1 MKKIKRTL
9 ILVVTLAVT
18 LSCGLPFNLPVDPSA
33 IDEQPVEQPDDGFQA
48 PTSLPQV
55 SPTPLPLEY
64 LRSADEALFFGDYT
78 KALTA
83 YQDTIKQTA
92 DTETRAAAYLG
103 IGRVYFLSRDYKKAI
118 ENLVTLVEGFPGSAY
133 LANAHFFL
141 GQCYSQTNQ
150 FDFAAQ
156 AYMDYLNLR
165 PGALDAYV
173 NKLRGNALRQ
183 AGNYAAAKAAYQAAF
198 DAPELKEDNSLLFT
212 IASMDA
218 ALGDHES
225 AIRQFMS
232 LYDNAANDYEKAQAN
247 LLAGQSY
254 IALGLPEQAYAR
266 FQDSVNNFPIAYD
279 SYTALVM
286 LVNAGVDVN
295 YLNRGM
301 IDYYVGEYALAED
314 ALSRFIKDNPDHD
327 GSALHYRALSR
338 RANGHIAEA
347 VADWDLLIANYPENR
362 FYIDAWDEKAYT
374 LWTEYDK
381 FSDAAQILVD
391 FVNRYSTSA
400 QASSFL
406 FEAARVYERGF
417 KLPEAAATWERLA
430 NEYPS
435 SELAYRGLFL
445 AGITRYR
452 LNEFEAAQVL
462 FQRALVLGI
471 DNEDQSMSHFWVGK
485 AQMAQNMVEEAR
497 TSWDQANRIDPTGY
511 YSGRALELLL
521 GEEPFSATPFYNLDI
536 DLNQERV
543 AAEAWLRQRFAI
555 DPDQDLSSLGS
566 LYYDPRTVRGNAFWE
581 LGLYTE
587 ASEEFES
594 LRNDIKQDAASSYRL
609 MNHLVSLGLYRTAAY
624 SSRQILDL
632 ANLDDAGTF
641 TAPIYFNHIRF
652 GIFFKDSVLKAA
664 QEKGFHPLF
673 LFSVLRQ
680 ESLFDRSVRSAAG
693 ARGLMQIMPTTGAEI
708 HAQLGIPLDYT
719 SDDLYRPV
727 ISIQFGAHYLSRLRN
742 YFNGNL
748 VLTLA
753 GYNGGPGNANI
764 WNGLS
769 NGDTDL
775 FIEAIRYD
783 ETRQYVKTISEIMHI
798 YRRLYEGGATQG

>member
-1 MKKIKRTL
+1 MQKIKQSLLL
-9 ILVVTLAVT
+9 ITILAIT
-18 LSCGLPFNLPVDPSA
+18 LSCGLPFNLSA
-33 IDEQPVEQPDDGFQA
+33 DQTPIDEQPVQLPEVSSQA
-48 PTSLPQV
+48 PTPLPQV
-55 SPTPLPLEY
+55 SPTPLPLDF
-64 LRSADEALFFGDYT
+64 LHSADDALFAGDYA
-78 KALTA
+78 KALA
-83 YQDTIKQTA
+83 GYQDTINQTA
-92 DTETRAAAYLG
+92 DKETRAAAYLG
-103 IGRVYFLSRDYKKAI
+103 IGRVYYLSRDYNRAI
-118 ENLVTLVEGFPGSAY
+118 DNLTTMVEGFPDSAY
-133 LANAHFFL
+133 LSNAYFFL

-150 FDFAAQ
+150 FDLAAQ
-156 AYMDYLNLR
+156 AYQSFLNLR
-165 PGALDAYV
+165 PGVLDAYV
-173 NKLRGNALRQ
+173 NELRGDALNN
-183 AGNYAAAKAAYQAAF
+183 AGNFAAAKAAYQAAY
-198 DAPELKEDNSLLFT
+198 DAPELKESNSLLFRV
-212 IASMDA
+212 ASMDA
-218 ALGDHES
+218 ALGDHEA
-225 AIRQFMS
+225 AIRQFMT

-254 IALGLPEQAYAR
+254 LALGLPDQAYAR
-266 FQDSVNNFPIAYD
+266 FQDSVTNFPTAYD
-279 SYTALVM
+279 SYSALVA
-286 LVNAGVDVN
+286 LVNSGVEVN

-314 ALSRFIKDNPDHD
+314 ALSRYIKDNPDHD

-338 RANGHIAEA
+338 RANGRIADA
-347 VADWDLLIANYPENR
+347 IIDWDLLIANYPENR

-381 FSDAAQILVD
+381 YTEAAQLLID
-391 FVNRYSTSA
+391 FVNRYSTAA
-400 QASSFL
+400 QAPSFL
-406 FEAARVYERGF
+406 FEAARIYERGF

-445 AGITRYR
+445 SGITHYR
-452 LNEFEAAQVL
+452 LSEYETAQVL
-462 FQRALVLGI
+462 FQRTLVLGI
-471 DNEDQSMSHFWVGK
+471 DNEDQSMSHFWIGK
-485 AQMAQNMVEEAR
+485 SQMALNLVEDAR

-511 YSGRALELLL
+511 YSGRALEMLL
-521 GEEPFSATPFYNLDI
+521 GEQPFSATPFYNLDI

-543 AAEAWLRQRFAI
+543 AAEAWLRERFAI
-555 DPDQDLSSLGS
+555 APEQDLSSLGS
-566 LYYDPRTVRGNAFWE
+566 LYYDPRTARGNASWE

-587 ASEEFES
+587 SSEEFES
-594 LRNDIKQDAASSYRL
+594 LRTEIQQDAASSYRL

-624 SSRQILDL
+624 ASRQILDL

-664 QEKGFHPLF
+664 QDENFHPLF

-680 ESLFDRSVRSAAG
+680 ESLFDRSVQSAAG
-693 ARGLMQIMPTTGAEI
+693 ARGLMQIMPVTGTEI
-708 HAQLGIPLDYT
+708 ASQLGVPIDYT
-719 SDDLYRPV
+719 ADDLYRPV
-727 ISIQFGAHYLSRLRN
+727 ISIQFGAHYLSRLYD

-798 YRRLYEGGATQG
+798 YRRLYEGGTTPG